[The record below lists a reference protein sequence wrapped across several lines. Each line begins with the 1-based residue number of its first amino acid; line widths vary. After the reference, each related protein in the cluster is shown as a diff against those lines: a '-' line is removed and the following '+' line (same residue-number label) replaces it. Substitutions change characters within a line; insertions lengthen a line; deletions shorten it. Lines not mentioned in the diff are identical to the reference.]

1 MSALLIH
8 PSLGKRDGQINARKS
23 LLNAVSLGSAS
34 ARYLTDDELK
44 HLQRRHGDEA
54 RFWGT
59 YHHNLTK
66 YSRVAEGDP
75 VLFTG
80 GGGIWAI
87 GRIGFQFQNR
97 DFAQQIWK
105 SHPEKGVYEHVYS
118 VTDFELV
125 SIDYAVVNAALGL
138 KPSNHFQ
145 GMASYDG
152 AKAEAV
158 IEALGL

>member
-23 LLNAVSLGSAS
+23 LLAALSLSSAA
-34 ARYLTDDELK
+34 ARYLTDDERK

-59 YHHNLTK
+59 YRHNLAK
-66 YSRVAEGDP
+66 YARVAEGDP

-80 GGGIWAI
+80 GGGIWAT
-87 GRIGFQFQNR
+87 GKIGFQFQNR

-105 SHPEKGVYEHVYS
+105 SHPEKGVYEYVYS
-118 VTDFELV
+118 VRT
-125 SIDYAVVNAALGL
+125 S
-138 KPSNHFQ
+138 S
-145 GMASYDG
+145 S
-152 AKAEAV
+152 
-158 IEALGL
+158 